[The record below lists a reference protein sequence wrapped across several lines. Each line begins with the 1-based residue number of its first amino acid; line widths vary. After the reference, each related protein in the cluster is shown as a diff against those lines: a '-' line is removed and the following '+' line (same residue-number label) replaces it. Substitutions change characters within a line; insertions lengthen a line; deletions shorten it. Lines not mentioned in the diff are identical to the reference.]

1 MKTLRHYLAREIM
14 LATALVMLALLML
27 FAFFDLVEEIKDLGR
42 GTYQMR
48 HIVRHVV
55 LSIPTHMYELFP
67 IAALIGTLFALAQ
80 LVASSEY
87 TVMRT
92 AGVSVTRMVLSL
104 MSVGLLFAIVTF
116 VFGEY
121 IGPAAD
127 QAAQRFRSR
136 AITGIVAQEFRSGLW
151 MKDDSS
157 FINVLEVTA
166 DGNLKGVRIYE
177 FDQNAKLRMVSFA
190 QSGTYQ
196 GDRRWL
202 LKDIA
207 QTTFTDV
214 RTATNKV
221 ASASWQSVLEPS
233 LLNVLLVKPEKMSAA
248 SLYLYAQHLRENR
261 QKTLRYE
268 IAMWSKAAYPIAVL
282 TMMILALPFAYTQR
296 RQGGVGAK
304 IFTGIMLGLAFYF
317 LGKLS
322 AHLGLINE
330 WLPAVSA
337 LAPTAVFLCV
347 ALTMLWWQERR

>member
-1 MKTLRHYLAREIM
+1 MKTLRRYLAREIM

-42 GTYQMR
+42 GTYQLR

-55 LSIPTHMYELFP
+55 LSIPTHVYELFP

-80 LVASSEY
+80 LVANSEY
-87 TVMRT
+87 TVMRS

-104 MSVGLLFAIVTF
+104 LSVGMLFAVMTF

-166 DGNLKGVRIYE
+166 DGRLKGVRIYE
-177 FDQNAKLRMVSFA
+177 FDPNAKLRLVSFA
-190 QSGTYQ
+190 KSATYQ

-202 LKDIA
+202 LEDIV
-207 QTTFTDV
+207 QTTFTEV
-214 RTATNKV
+214 RTATSKI

-248 SLYLYAQHLRENR
+248 SLYSYAQHLRENR

-282 TMMILALPFAYTQR
+282 TMMILALPFAYSQR

-330 WLPAVSA
+330 WLPVVSA
-337 LAPTAVFLCV
+337 LAPTAVFLGI

>member
-1 MKTLRHYLAREIM
+1 
-14 LATALVMLALLML
+14 V
-27 FAFFDLVEEIKDLGR
+27 
-42 GTYQMR
+42 
-48 HIVRHVV
+48 
-55 LSIPTHMYELFP
+55 YELFP

-80 LVASSEY
+80 LVANSEY

-92 AGVSVTRMVLSL
+92 AGVSVTRMALAL
-104 MSVGLLFAIVTF
+104 MSVGLMFAVLTF

-121 IGPAAD
+121 VGPASD
-127 QAAQRFRSR
+127 QAAQRLRSR

-151 MKDDSS
+151 MKDDNS

-166 DGNLKGVRIYE
+166 DGNLKGIRIYE
-177 FDQNAKLRMVSFA
+177 FDRDAKLRLVSFA
-190 QSGTYQ
+190 RSGSYQ

-202 LKDIA
+202 LEDIA

-214 RTATNKV
+214 RTATSRI

-248 SLYLYAQHLRENR
+248 SLYSYAQHLRENR

-268 IAMWSKAAYPIAVL
+268 IAMWSKATYPAAVL
-282 TMMILALPFAYTQR
+282 TMMILALPFAFSQR

-317 LGKLS
+317 LNKLS
-322 AHLGLINE
+322 THLGLINE
-330 WLPAVSA
+330 WLPAVTA
-337 LAPTAVFLCV
+337 LVPMAVFLCI

>member
-14 LATALVMLALLML
+14 LATALVMAALLML

-42 GTYQMR
+42 GTYQLR

-55 LSIPTHMYELFP
+55 LSIPTHAYELFP

-80 LVASSEY
+80 LVANSEY

-92 AGVSVTRMVLSL
+92 AGVSVTRMVLAL
-104 MSVGLLFAIVTF
+104 MSVGLMFALLTF
-116 VFGEY
+116 VLGEY
-121 IGPAAD
+121 IGPEAD
-127 QAAQRFRSR
+127 QAAQRMRSR

-151 MKDDSS
+151 MKDDTS
-157 FINVLEVTA
+157 FINVLEVTPE
-166 DGNLKGVRIYE
+166 GNLRGIRIYE
-177 FDQNAKLRMVSFA
+177 FDRAAKLRLVSFA
-190 QSGTYQ
+190 KRGTYQ
-196 GDRRWL
+196 GERRWL
-202 LKDIA
+202 LEEIV

-214 RTATNKV
+214 RTETSKIP
-221 ASASWQSVLEPS
+221 SASWQSVLEPS

-248 SLYLYAQHLRENR
+248 SLYSYAQHLRENR

-268 IAMWSKAAYPIAVL
+268 IAMWSKATYPAAVL

-317 LGKLS
+317 LSRLS
-322 AHLGLINE
+322 AHLGLLNE
-330 WLPAVSA
+330 WPPAASA
-337 LAPTAVFLCV
+337 LMPMSVFLCI
-347 ALTMLWWQERR
+347 ALTMMWWQERR